1 MFAPAVEEMPDE
13 LLAALASLGSDDE
26 ERDGDRGRHG
36 CEVAYMT
43 KKPKKKS
50 GTRIV
55 ARSGFKRLSN
65 LRVDPKLGPADVEPD
80 EQQGDA
86 EPEPPEQARKP
97 RGTATAI
104 VVGAAFEAATTPA
117 VRRRLAHVQALAAIV
132 IVPGPAWVAPVAAY
146 VASEF
151 GSRWCFHTRDGADRR
166 RDDAGSVEAAR
177 DLSRGLC
184 VMGVSHD
191 EKLLPASLR
200 SAADIVV
207 RIAPPDGAVLRK
219 AIARFARRSPGGL
232 DRGIAAGLDLP
243 EIVAAFR
250 PGKGPKDVVR
260 RLEAARRSHVGTTQR
275 VPALA
280 TAVEYGEAQ
289 RFGLDLARDLEDF
302 RNNRIGWR
310 DIDRGICLHSIPGCG
325 KSWFPA
331 VLSQG
336 CGGIPLVTTS
346 AGSWFANGPGYLDS
360 VVKECRK
367 SHSLAVAMAA
377 PVAIWHIDEVDAAVP
392 ERAKMSSRAQ
402 EWWNVVVSDILNIVD
417 SALAA
422 TDARLLVIGTTNAI
436 DRVDS
441 ALLRPGRLE
450 KVVRID
456 PPDAA
461 GILNIL
467 DFHLQGELA
476 GEDLAAAGAVMEG
489 STPAE
494 IMYMVRTARR
504 AARHAGRAL
513 AVADLIAAAMPHET
527 HPPARLFRFA
537 VHEAAHA
544 VILLALAAGTVQH
557 VVLGSL
563 GDSGG
568 RTRVLYADDDLAT
581 RAAIE
586 DRATVGLA
594 ARAAE
599 RLFTGSVSTGS
610 GGAADSDL
618 GAVTIL
624 VSSLH
629 ASFGMRGAAVY
640 LGAGE
645 ELLAAV
651 SYDPGLREAVAR
663 DLRRLERRAD
673 RLVAANRDAIAAV
686 AERLA
691 ERRHLTGA
699 EVEGLVRGLLVPD
712 ADPGRRR
719 AAAARRP
726 KTNP

>member
-1 MFAPAVEEMPDE
+1 
-13 LLAALASLGSDDE
+13 
-26 ERDGDRGRHG
+26 
-36 CEVAYMT
+36 MT
-43 KKPKKKS
+43 KNLKKKPKKPRS
-50 GTRIV
+50 GRRPAVRT
-55 ARSGFKRLSN
+55 GFKRLSD
-65 LRVDPKLGPADVEPD
+65 LHVDDSLGPEDVES
-80 EQQGDA
+80 EG
-86 EPEPPEQARKP
+86 PETAGPETEAAPARPETARKP

-151 GSRWCFHTRDGADRR
+151 GSRWCFHTRDGTDRR
-166 RDDAGSVEAAR
+166 RDDAGTVEAAR
-177 DLSRGLC
+177 DLSRGMC

-207 RIAPPDGAVLRK
+207 SVAPPDGAVLRK
-219 AIARFARRSPGGL
+219 AIARFARRSPGEL
-232 DRGIAAGLDLP
+232 EPGIAAGLDLP

-250 PGKGPKDVVR
+250 PGKGAKDVVR
-260 RLEAARRSHVGTTQR
+260 RLEAARRSHVGTAQR
-275 VPALA
+275 VPALS
-280 TAVEYGEAQ
+280 TAVEYGAAQ

-302 RNNRIGWR
+302 RNNRISWR

-346 AGSWFANGPGYLDS
+346 AGSWFANGPGYLDT
-360 VVKECRK
+360 VVKEARK
-367 SHSLAVAMAA
+367 SHAMAVAMAA
-377 PVAIWHIDEVDAAVP
+377 PIAIWHIDEVDAAIP
-392 ERAKMSSRAQ
+392 ERANMSNRAQ

-422 TDARLLVIGTTNAI
+422 KDAHLLVVGTCNDI
-436 DRVDS
+436 SRVDR

-461 GILNIL
+461 GIVNIL
-467 DFHLQGELA
+467 RFHLDDELA

-489 STPAE
+489 ATPAE

-504 AARHAGRAL
+504 AARHAARGL
-513 AVADLIAAAMPHET
+513 AVADLIAAAMPAET
-527 HPPARLFRFA
+527 HPPARLFRMA
-537 VHEAAHA
+537 LHESAHA
-544 VILLALAAGTVQH
+544 VILLALAAGTVQG
-557 VVLGSL
+557 VFLRSA
-563 GDSGG
+563 GDAGG
-568 RTRVLYADDDLAT
+568 RTSVLYSDEDLTT
-581 RAAIE
+581 RQTIE
-586 DRATVGLA
+586 DRVTVALA

-599 RLFTGSVSTGS
+599 RLFTGSVSSGG
-610 GGAADSDL
+610 GGAADSDI
-618 GAVTIL
+618 GFSTVQIA
-624 VSSLH
+624 SLH
-629 ASFGMRGAAVY
+629 ASFGMRGAPLY

-645 ELLAAV
+645 EELLRAV
-651 SYDPGLREAVAR
+651 AFDPDLREAVGR
-663 DLRRLERRAD
+663 DLRRLQLRAD
-673 RLVAANRDAIAAV
+673 RLVAANSDAILAV

-699 EVEGLVRGLLVPD
+699 EVEGLVRGRLARPEC
-712 ADPGRRR
+712 GRRK
-719 AAAARRP
+719 